1 MGSAPR
7 LDSQSGELDI
17 RLSATTNL
25 LPKLFS
31 ITCLAFNWSFAS
43 LNLIFISVSSKA
55 IPIFWIFALSS
66 DDSTNLSVDV
76 SIVSP
81 AFTGITWTAK
91 DSP

>member
-7 LDSQSGELDI
+7 LDNQSGEFDI

-43 LNLIFISVSSKA
+43 LNLIFISVSSKE
-55 IPIFWIFALSS
+55 IPIF
-66 DDSTNLSVDV
+66 
-76 SIVSP
+76 
-81 AFTGITWTAK
+81 
-91 DSP
+91 